1 MATTQLPSTTSISKP
16 TPLAK
21 TLTVTPPVTPNGIS
35 AAVHQLVA
43 EIRDIHSRLSELSS
57 LAPSYQVNTLLTRLV
72 NLCVVPYSA
81 EFTAYF
87 FNISGVEQLCDKLRP
102 ICSEAEGELEKFH
115 TERMLKELGTLPS
128 CRTFPRGEREEKNM
142 LISLCKDTIQEA
154 ASITTILQSFPY
166 YDNYVDLSRL
176 EASLINA
183 FASSPPTSI
192 AFIGSGPLPLT
203 SLCFLSQYPNA
214 HIHNVDRDATALRL
228 SAALCTKL
236 GFSQRM
242 SFTNED
248 ITQEG
253 PETQVSWTESQVVF
267 LAALVGTDTRS
278 KLEILRDLA
287 ARLQPGCLVVARS
300 ARGMRSVLYPV
311 SCHPPFFFLSFFLEY
326 IELCY
331 FIFEY
336 TAKTMLC

>member
-115 TERMLKELGTLPS
+115 TERMLKEL
-128 CRTFPRGEREEKNM
+128 
-142 LISLCKDTIQEA
+142 DTIQEA

-300 ARGMRSVLYPV
+300 ARGMRSVLYPILQL
-311 SCHPPFFFLSFFLEY
+311 SEDLQAIGLEMLAELHPWTNVVNSAIVLRVKER
-326 IELCY
+326 
-331 FIFEY
+331 
-336 TAKTMLC
+336 

>member
-1 MATTQLPSTTSISKP
+1 MTTTQLPSTTNVSKP

-21 TLTVTPPVTPNGIS
+21 TLIVTPPVTPNGTS
-35 AAVHQLVA
+35 AAAHQLVA

-57 LAPSYQVNTLLTRLV
+57 LAPSHSVNTLLTRLV

-81 EFTAYF
+81 EFTTYF
-87 FNISGVEQLCDKLRP
+87 FNIAGVEQLCDKLRP

-115 TERMLKELGTLPS
+115 AERMLREL
-128 CRTFPRGEREEKNM
+128 
-142 LISLCKDTIQEA
+142 DTSQEA
-154 ASITTILQSFPY
+154 ASTAILQSFPY

-203 SLCFLSQYPNA
+203 SLCFLSQYPTA
-214 HIHNVDRDATALRL
+214 HIHNIDRDDTALRL

-236 GFSQRM
+236 GFSKRM

-248 ITQEG
+248 ITQEDPG
-253 PETQVSWTESQVVF
+253 AEVSWTKSQVVF

-300 ARGMRSVLYPV
+300 ARGMRSVLYPILQL
-311 SCHPPFFFLSFFLEY
+311 SEDLQAIGLEMLAELHPWTNVVNSAIILRVRER
-326 IELCY
+326 
-331 FIFEY
+331 
-336 TAKTMLC
+336 